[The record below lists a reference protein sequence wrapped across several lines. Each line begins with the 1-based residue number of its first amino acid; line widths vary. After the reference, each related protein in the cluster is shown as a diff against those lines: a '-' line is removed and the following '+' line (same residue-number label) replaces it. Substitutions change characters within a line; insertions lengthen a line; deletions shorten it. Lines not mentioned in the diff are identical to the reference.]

1 MSFLLN
7 VEYDH
12 HCDVVFEVFS
22 FPSAR
27 NAASIYTKT
36 KRKKKYAASFEY
48 SKILETIF
56 QKTFLL

>member
-12 HCDVVFEVFS
+12 YCDVVFEVFS

-27 NAASIYTKT
+27 NAASIY
-36 KRKKKYAASFEY
+36 
-48 SKILETIF
+48 ILKPSERRNM
-56 QKTFLL
+56 QLLLNILRF